1 MRASSSS
8 KYALLS
14 YAGDALLTAL
24 VVDIDDFDEAI
35 EDITEDMDVT
45 IAPELLLA
53 LVNEYLLVEVEEGC
67 TCEACVFLN

>member
-14 YAGDALLTAL
+14 YAGDDLLTAL

-53 LVNEYLLVEVEEGC
+53 LVNEYLLVLQG
-67 TCEACVFLN
+67 